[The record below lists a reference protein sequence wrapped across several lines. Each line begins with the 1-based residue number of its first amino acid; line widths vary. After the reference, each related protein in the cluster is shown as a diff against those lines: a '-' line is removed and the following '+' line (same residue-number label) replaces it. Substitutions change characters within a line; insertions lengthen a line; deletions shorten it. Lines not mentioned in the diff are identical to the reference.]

1 MSQQQLK
8 VEGSITAQNP
18 VGSPPGQ
25 PTTLVKLD
33 DSVFL
38 KKVLS
43 TSYSL
48 LSDSPVSVDLGNLE
62 EVNFLSIRAE
72 GGYVRLR
79 ITTTMGTTQA
89 VPVDPSLILRSDDVG
104 ITAIELTRESTVD
117 TEVYIVLGEKA

>member
-1 MSQQQLK
+1 MSQQLK
-8 VEGSITAQNP
+8 IEGSISIQNP

-25 PTTLVKLD
+25 PTTLLILN
-33 DSVFL
+33 DSVFM
-38 KKVLS
+38 KRVLS
-43 TSYSL
+43 TSYTL
-48 LSDSPVSVDLGNLE
+48 DSDTPVSVDLGNLE
-62 EVNFLSIRAE
+62 EVNYLSVRAE